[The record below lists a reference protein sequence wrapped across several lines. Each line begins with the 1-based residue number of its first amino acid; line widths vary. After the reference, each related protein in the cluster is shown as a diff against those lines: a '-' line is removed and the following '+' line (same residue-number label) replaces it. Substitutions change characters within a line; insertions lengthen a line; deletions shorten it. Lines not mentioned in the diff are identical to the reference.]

1 MNNKKH
7 GKKEKQEK
15 VQKQDFKF
23 PTHPMLRREQF
34 HPIKKLKEKWL
45 KTTFLQKGEEKNNTP
60 G

>member
-1 MNNKKH
+1 
-7 GKKEKQEK
+7 